1 MKDWWVEYPFQRV
14 IKSSGFLGPVMKSIE
29 EKTVQ
34 EQKDRSLRLQ
44 LLLIE
49 DTDTDVLLV
58 QKAISRS
65 EVLLAYDLQCAHT
78 LGEGLAL
85 IQVDS
90 PALVLLDLNLP
101 DSQGVETVKRIHELH
116 PSLPIVVLSGFD
128 STRAS
133 IESLNEGAQDFLPK
147 EDLTAFNLAR
157 SVQYALARCRVNLL
171 EAERARSRE
180 DDLKRVSQLKSQ
192 FLANMSHEI
201 RTPMNAILATAS
213 LLQHT
218 PLSAE
223 QAEYAATM
231 MSSSEAL
238 LTLINDILDF
248 SKIQSGKMQIENRV
262 FQLRPLVDSVVELF
276 ASQAVTKNVHLLS
289 RVDSGVPRWVRGD
302 SARLMQVLSNLVS
315 NALKFTKHGYV
326 EIDVFPGPDSLL
338 TFQVKDSGSGIKEE
352 DQRGLFSEFYQVNDE
367 QHRFI
372 KGTGLG
378 LAICKSLVDLMNGRI
393 TCISQYHEGST
404 FRIDIPL
411 IASYVEDYEPRPS
424 LGDKCLLILSQN
436 EDAMVGMLES
446 QLRNRGI
453 RADRLTLDQLPEDWP
468 KHDLLLAYAADEAQ
482 VSALQKFVESHP
494 ADRLLSPVLWL
505 LPKQLSDLAPHTLKY
520 PYRQSRLYE
529 TVVNLISNS
538 ENKPL
543 SLDCSEKVTRFTK
556 TEHLLVAEDNAVNQ
570 QVAKRILQKLGL
582 TCDIAANGRLA
593 VEMARHH
600 SYACILMDCSMPEM
614 DGCEATRT
622 LRALGYDRP
631 IVGMTASA
639 FQEDREACM
648 RAGMSHYLA
657 KPVTLESMKH
667 ILLEVLRTADDVIEV
682 GEDLPF
688 GDTSE
693 AKMVKSSLQVA
704 SGWKGK

>member
-1 MKDWWVEYPFQRV
+1 
-14 IKSSGFLGPVMKSIE
+14 
-29 EKTVQ
+29 
-34 EQKDRSLRLQ
+34 
-44 LLLIE
+44 
-49 DTDTDVLLV
+49 
-58 QKAISRS
+58 
-65 EVLLAYDLQCAHT
+65 
-78 LGEGLAL
+78 
-85 IQVDS
+85 
-90 PALVLLDLNLP
+90 
-101 DSQGVETVKRIHELH
+101 
-116 PSLPIVVLSGFD
+116 
-128 STRAS
+128 
-133 IESLNEGAQDFLPK
+133 
-147 EDLTAFNLAR
+147 
-157 SVQYALARCRVNLL
+157 
-171 EAERARSRE
+171 
-180 DDLKRVSQLKSQ
+180 
-192 FLANMSHEI
+192 
-201 RTPMNAILATAS
+201 
-213 LLQHT
+213 
-218 PLSAE
+218 
-223 QAEYAATM
+223 
-231 MSSSEAL
+231 
-238 LTLINDILDF
+238 
-248 SKIQSGKMQIENRV
+248 
-262 FQLRPLVDSVVELF
+262 
-276 ASQAVTKNVHLLS
+276 
-289 RVDSGVPRWVRGD
+289 
-302 SARLMQVLSNLVS
+302 
-315 NALKFTKHGYV
+315 
-326 EIDVFPGPDSLL
+326 
-338 TFQVKDSGSGIKEE
+338 
-352 DQRGLFSEFYQVNDE
+352 
-367 QHRFI
+367 
-372 KGTGLG
+372 LG